1 MSELPELPP
10 LPEPYKTEPMEHA
23 GWREVG
29 IFTADQ
35 MRSYARLAVLQERE
49 RILANVGPL
58 LLAQLQNRESGEVSL
73 ADTYFPAVAHQDDL
87 LAFCREVVA
96 AAIRNQG

>member
-1 MSELPELPP
+1 MSELPDLPP
-10 LPEPYKTEPMEHA
+10 LPEPGRLASHWSQQNTRAYTPAEM
-23 GWREVG
+23 RE
-29 IFTADQ
+29 
-35 MRSYARLAVLQERE
+35 YARLAVLQERE
-49 RILANVGPL
+49 RILANVGPS
-58 LLAQLQNRESGEVSL
+58 LLAQLQRGEASL